1 MSVRQREG
9 KRENERE
16 GGEAVFN
23 YENVQ
28 SKAVVLIS
36 TGAGTTMKV
45 DVWRDTGGCGCYY
58 EQKANTRG
66 RLERSTSFYSRGLAE
81 LPCWAIPSVR
91 ADVKQISENLP
102 YCSTF
107 NEKEGLSAYLLFE
120 TGWLAWLAGWLVGC
134 SFVKCFFNRRF
145 RGYLG

>member
-9 KRENERE
+9 KRESERE

-45 DVWRDTGGCGCYY
+45 DV
-58 EQKANTRG
+58 
-66 RLERSTSFYSRGLAE
+66 
-81 LPCWAIPSVR
+81 
-91 ADVKQISENLP
+91 
-102 YCSTF
+102 
-107 NEKEGLSAYLLFE
+107 
-120 TGWLAWLAGWLVGC
+120 
-134 SFVKCFFNRRF
+134 
-145 RGYLG
+145 